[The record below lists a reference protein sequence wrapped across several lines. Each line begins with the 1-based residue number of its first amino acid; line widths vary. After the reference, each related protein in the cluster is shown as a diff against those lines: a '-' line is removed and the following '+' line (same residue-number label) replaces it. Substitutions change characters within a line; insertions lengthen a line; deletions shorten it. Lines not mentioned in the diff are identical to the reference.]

1 MVYFL
6 KLIKSMKTLQQI
18 VILLLIFL
26 LLFLLGGC
34 GYTQLKMPAFK
45 IEPVNDR
52 EHSALESYYDKEQEP
67 KFTPTVGRFKKDINM
82 YYPNYNT
89 QYYPYRSYYY
99 NDFFS
104 SQPYGI
110 SNMVYPSYIE
120 NDLRIREQMGKENVK
135 TPIVTEPVNNQLRR
149 EIWQRRINPRR
160 FRKVPTPIRR
170 QKDGE

>member
-1 MVYFL
+1 MAYFL
-6 KLIKSMKTLQQI
+6 KLIKSMKTGQQI
-18 VILLLIFL
+18 AVLFLILL

-34 GYTQLKMPAFK
+34 GYTQLKMPVLK

-52 EHSALESYYDKEQEP
+52 EYSLLENRYDKEWQSEL
-67 KFTPTVGRFKKDINM
+67 TPMVGRFKNDINM

-89 QYYPYRSYYY
+89 QYYPYRPYRY
-99 NDFFS
+99 NDSFS
-104 SQPYGI
+104 SQYHGI
-110 SNMVYPSYIE
+110 SNMVYSPYIE
-120 NDLRIREQMGKENVK
+120 TDLRTREQMGKENVK
-135 TPIVTEPVNNQLRR
+135 TPIVIEPVNNQLKR

>member
-52 EHSALESYYDKEQEP
+52 EHSALENYYDKEQEP

-120 NDLRIREQMGKENVK
+120 TDLRTREQIGKENVK

-170 QKDGE
+170 QKDEE

>member
-1 MVYFL
+1 
-6 KLIKSMKTLQQI
+6 MKTLQQI

-52 EHSALESYYDKEQEP
+52 EHSALENYYDKEQEP

-120 NDLRIREQMGKENVK
+120 TDLRTREQIGKENVK

>member
-1 MVYFL
+1 MAYFL
-6 KLIKSMKTLQQI
+6 KLIKSMKTGQQI
-18 VILLLIFL
+18 AVLFLILL

-52 EHSALESYYDKEQEP
+52 EHSALENYYDKEQEP

-120 NDLRIREQMGKENVK
+120 TDLRTREQMGKENVK
-135 TPIVTEPVNNQLRR
+135 TPIVTEHVNNQLRR

>member
-1 MVYFL
+1 M
-6 KLIKSMKTLQQI
+6 QQI
-18 VILLLIFL
+18 VILFLIFL

-52 EHSALESYYDKEQEP
+52 EHSALENYYDKEHEP

-120 NDLRIREQMGKENVK
+120 TDLRRREQIGKENVK

>member
-1 MVYFL
+1 
-6 KLIKSMKTLQQI
+6 MKTLQQI
-18 VILLLIFL
+18 VILFLIFL

-120 NDLRIREQMGKENVK
+120 TDLRTREQMGKENVK

>member
-1 MVYFL
+1 MAYFL
-6 KLIKSMKTLQQI
+6 KLIKSMKTGQQI
-18 VILLLIFL
+18 AVLFFIFL

-52 EHSALESYYDKEQEP
+52 EHSALENYYDKEQEP

-89 QYYPYRSYYY
+89 QYYPYWPYRY
-99 NDFFS
+99 NDSFS
-104 SQPYGI
+104 SQYHGI
-110 SNMVYPSYIE
+110 SNMVYSPYIE
-120 NDLRIREQMGKENVK
+120 TDLRTREQMGKENVK
-135 TPIVTEPVNNQLRR
+135 TPIVIEPVNNQLKR

>member
-1 MVYFL
+1 
-6 KLIKSMKTLQQI
+6 MKTLQQI

-52 EHSALESYYDKEQEP
+52 EHSALENYYDKEQEP

-120 NDLRIREQMGKENVK
+120 TDLRIREQIGKENVK

-170 QKDGE
+170 QKDEE

>member
-1 MVYFL
+1 MAYFL
-6 KLIKSMKTLQQI
+6 KLIKSMKTGQQI
-18 VILLLIFL
+18 AVLFFIFL

-34 GYTQLKMPAFK
+34 GYTQLKMPVLK

-52 EHSALESYYDKEQEP
+52 EYSLLENRYDKEWQSEL
-67 KFTPTVGRFKKDINM
+67 TPMVGRFKNDINM

-110 SNMVYPSYIE
+110 SNMVYRLYIE
-120 NDLRIREQMGKENVK
+120 SNLRTREHIEKENVK
-135 TPIVTEPVNNQLRR
+135 TPIVTKPINDQLKR

-160 FRKVPTPIRR
+160 YRKVPVTT
-170 QKDGE
+170 KKEE

>member
-1 MVYFL
+1 
-6 KLIKSMKTLQQI
+6 MKTLQQI

-52 EHSALESYYDKEQEP
+52 EHSALENYYDKEQEP

>member
-1 MVYFL
+1 M

-18 VILLLIFL
+18 VILFLIFL

-52 EHSALESYYDKEQEP
+52 EHSALENYYDKEQEP
-67 KFTPTVGRFKKDINM
+67 KFTPTVGRFKKDINI

-110 SNMVYPSYIE
+110 SNVVYPPHIE
-120 NDLRIREQMGKENVK
+120 TDLRIREQMGKENVK

>member
-1 MVYFL
+1 
-6 KLIKSMKTLQQI
+6 MKTLQQI

-52 EHSALESYYDKEQEP
+52 EHSALENYYDKEQEP

-120 NDLRIREQMGKENVK
+120 TDLRTREQIGKENVK

-170 QKDGE
+170 QKDEE

>member
-6 KLIKSMKTLQQI
+6 KLIKRMKTGQQI
-18 VILLLIFL
+18 AVLFLILL

-52 EHSALESYYDKEQEP
+52 EHSALENYYDKEQEP

-120 NDLRIREQMGKENVK
+120 TDLRTREQIGKENVK